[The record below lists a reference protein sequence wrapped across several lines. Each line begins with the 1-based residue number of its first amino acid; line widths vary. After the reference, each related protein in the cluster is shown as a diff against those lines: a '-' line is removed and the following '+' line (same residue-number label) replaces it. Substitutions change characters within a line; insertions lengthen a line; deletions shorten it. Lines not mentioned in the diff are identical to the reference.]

1 MVELKV
7 GLLHRWCCIQANNV
21 NMIVIH
27 LETELRG
34 THSKASVKFDD
45 CRCSLRPGVHID
57 LDGN

>member
-1 MVELKV
+1 MVEIKGGFRLS
-7 GLLHRWCCIQANNV
+7 HCWCCIQANNV

-45 CRCSLRPGVHID
+45 CRYFLRPGVSI
-57 LDGN
+57 